1 MKRSLLCIAI
11 LGALALGAC
20 GQNPLLKSVSADFAP
35 IRVGSEWSYVD
46 PAGSGTMTRKVVGAG
61 IYQGRDAFT
70 VVAQVNSLPA
80 TTDYWSFSNGVL
92 ERYDASLG
100 GWTLLRRLPYVFTN
114 KWVLET
120 GNPLVTS
127 VQSVETLETITTPVG
142 KIAGCYRLKTKTSTY
157 DAVNDVTSTVESL
170 LWAAPNIGDVRYAD
184 VDASGNITVT
194 LTLSSY
200 RIP

>member
-1 MKRSLLCIAI
+1 MKRALPLFAIIALL
-11 LGALALGAC
+11 ALAAC

-35 IRVGSEWSYVD
+35 IRVGSEWNYVD
-46 PAGSGTMTRKVVGAG
+46 PAGSGTMSRKVIGAG
-61 IYQGRDAFT
+61 TYQGREAFT
-70 VVAQVNSLPA
+70 VVTQVNSLPP

-92 ERYDASLG
+92 EEYDATLG
-100 GWTLLRRLPYVFTN
+100 WILLRRLPYVFTN
-114 KWVLET
+114 KWNLET

-127 VQSVETLETITTPVG
+127 VQTVESLETITTPVG
-142 KIAGCYRLKTKTSTY
+142 KLAGTYRLKTKTSTY
-157 DAVNDVTSTVESL
+157 DAVNDVTNTVESL

-184 VDASGNITVT
+184 VDASGNVTVT